1 VACAIVGVIIG
12 VLTLTGAASSFAGY
26 ILTIGQ
32 KSLFASLLLTMLV
45 CLVLGMGI
53 PTIPNYIITSSIAAP
68 ALLKLG
74 VPLIVSHMFVFYF
87 GIMADLTPPVALA
100 AFAAS
105 SIAKDSPMK
114 IGWKATQIAI
124 AGFVVPYMAVYDPA
138 LMVQGNWT
146 VLAVAYVVFKAIVAI
161 VLWAVVTIGYLWRPV
176 SWFGRAFAF
185 VAAAL
190 LVAAVPLTD
199 EVGFAMAAVF
209 AVWQWAKNR
218 QRVAPA

>member
-1 VACAIVGVIIG
+1 
-12 VLTLTGAASSFAGY
+12 
-26 ILTIGQ
+26 
-32 KSLFASLLLTMLV
+32 
-45 CLVLGMGI
+45 
-53 PTIPNYIITSSIAAP
+53 
-68 ALLKLG
+68 
-74 VPLIVSHMFVFYF
+74 
-87 GIMADLTPPVALA
+87 MADLTPPVALA

-161 VLWAVVTIGYLWRPV
+161 VLWAVVTIGHMWRPV

-199 EVGFAMAAVF
+199 QAGFAMAAVF
-209 AVWQWAKNR
+209 VVWQWVRNR
-218 QRVAPA
+218 PRAVPA